1 MAMSTTR
8 GAKRFEKLVDEFV
21 GLDGVTPPA
30 PGRGFGSSALRCHG
44 KIFAMCV
51 DDELVVKLPA
61 ARVSAL
67 VDDGA
72 GVRFDGNKGT
82 PMKVWFRLAAASK
95 LDWSALARE
104 ALSFANR

>member
-1 MAMSTTR
+1 MSTTP
-8 GAKRFEKLVDEFV
+8 GAEKFEKLVDDFV
-21 GLDGVTPPA
+21 GLDGVTPPV
-30 PGRGFGSSALRCHG
+30 PGRGFGSGALRARG

-51 DDELVVKLPA
+51 DGELVVKLPA

-82 PMKVWFRLAAASK
+82 PMKEWFRLAPGSA
-95 LDWSALARE
+95 LDWSELARE
-104 ALSFANR
+104 ALAFVNK